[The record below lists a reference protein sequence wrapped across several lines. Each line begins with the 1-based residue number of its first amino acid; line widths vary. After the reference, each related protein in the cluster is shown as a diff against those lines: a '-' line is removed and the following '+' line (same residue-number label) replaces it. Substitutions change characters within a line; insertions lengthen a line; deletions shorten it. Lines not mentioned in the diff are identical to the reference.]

1 VTLVEPRP
9 RPRPRPQAGTR
20 DVANPRGEPAWTELW
35 QCLRALLQGAD
46 PTDRVTN
53 VQPLKAKVYRLEFD
67 ARTPWSS
74 VVVKR
79 VEPAVAQRTRLL
91 AQRWLPTL
99 GMEHAC
105 PRLLG
110 AAADRR
116 GEVVWQIY
124 QDLGDDTLAARPAPE
139 RVEAAA
145 QQIAELHRRA
155 ARHGVLPDV
164 RRFGAGLGLEYFA
177 TNVRDA
183 IAALDALQA
192 ARIQPPTSHAGLPE
206 RLLARLRALLADV
219 PRRAAVFERAAGPDT
234 LLHGD
239 LWTINVFV
247 TGTVE
252 RPELRLVDWD
262 RVGVGPFSY
271 DLSTFLFRFPVE
283 QRPGILECYR
293 EAAARGGWQ
302 LGSPEDLAL
311 LFDTA
316 ERARYANRV
325 IWPAVALLQE
335 RAAWGF
341 PELAEVERWFL
352 ALDGEAQRRTL

>member
-1 VTLVEPRP
+1 MTLVEPV
-9 RPRPRPQAGTR
+9 PRPQAGTR
-20 DVANPRGEPAWTELW
+20 AVANTRREPAWTELW
-35 QCLRALLQGAD
+35 QGLRAVLRGAD
-46 PTDRVTN
+46 PTDRVTS

-67 ARTPWSS
+67 ARAPWSS

-91 AQRWLPTL
+91 AQRWLPAL

-110 AAADRR
+110 AAADER
-116 GEVVWQIY
+116 GEVVWLIHE
-124 QDLGDDTLAARPAPE
+124 DLGDDTLAARPAPE
-139 RVEAAA
+139 LVEAAA
-145 QQIAELHRRA
+145 RQVAELHARA
-155 ARHGVLPDV
+155 ARHAVLPDV
-164 RRFGAGLGLEYFA
+164 RRFGPGLGLQYFT

-183 IAALDALQA
+183 TAALETLQA
-192 ARIQPPTSHAGLPE
+192 AGIQPPTSHAGLPE
-206 RLLARLRALLADV
+206 RLLARLRALLADT
-219 PRRAAVFERAAGPDT
+219 PRRAAVFDRAAGPDT

-239 LWTINVFV
+239 LWTINMFV
-247 TGTVE
+247 KGTAE
-252 RPELRLVDWD
+252 RPQLRLVDWD
-262 RVGVGPFSY
+262 RVDVGPFSY
-271 DLSTFLFRFPVE
+271 DLSTFLFRFPAE
-283 QRPGILECYR
+283 RRPVILDCYR
-293 EAAARGGWQ
+293 DAAARGGWQ